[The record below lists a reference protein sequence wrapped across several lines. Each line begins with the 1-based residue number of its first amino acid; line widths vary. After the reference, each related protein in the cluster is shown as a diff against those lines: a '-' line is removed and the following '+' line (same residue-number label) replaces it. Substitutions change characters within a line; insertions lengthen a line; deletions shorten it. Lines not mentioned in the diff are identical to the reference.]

1 MGVLITLTDEYFGV
15 SKREEDCLVLTPR
28 EREDITI
35 LDEDRPLTTYLSE
48 LLQNGASLDFYLGDY
63 ISLANMLN
71 TLGVKLRI
79 CKGIKWFY
87 DFHSRDFLDEIE
99 EYWRRKLSQRLDL
112 LEPILKRLEY
122 ERKWMSAYT
131 IRGRYLPEEKI
142 IELYPDEMED
152 EWEKYENPVDYLL
165 LTTFVHEAMH
175 AYFDRPGHSSFA
187 YAYFVEEPMAEFGML
202 LYLKETGVP
211 EALQKWAYEDVAK
224 KRCCYRYGTTLF
236 NQYCDWN
243 ISLRSYLEAYK
254 YGISEYEMLDVDKSG
269 ERVALPFPT
278 CKKVTVSR
286 ASASKTVISKLPT
299 TFDFER
305 KIGVVGKHDLR
316 IFIKLPEKV
325 VVSKSLA
332 KGDILTITF
341 YDKKGNMLFT
351 AKGKIM
357 SQNRI
362 ILPKVIQD
370 LFIVHY
376 GNKKTLFGL
385 CEMTGGVWSAQE
397 L

>member
-1 MGVLITLTDEYFGV
+1 MDKVV
-15 SKREEDCLVLTPR
+15 NAQQ
-28 EREDITI
+28 
-35 LDEDRPLTTYLSE
+35 RPL
-48 LLQNGASLDFYLGDY
+48 LLQRTKQFASAFLR
-63 ISLANMLN
+63 ANILN
-71 TLGVKLRI
+71 TLGVKVRI

-99 EYWRRKLSQRLDL
+99 AYWRRKLSQRLDL
-112 LEPILKRLEY
+112 LEPILKRLED

-131 IRGRYLPEEKI
+131 FRGRYLPEEKI
-142 IELYPDEMED
+142 IELYPDEMEY
-152 EWEKYENPVDYLL
+152 EWKKYGNPVDYLL

-202 LYLKETGVP
+202 LYLKETGGP

-224 KRCCYRYGTTLF
+224 KRCCYRYGATLF
-236 NQYCDWN
+236 DQYCDWN

-269 ERVALPFPT
+269 ERVALPFHI

-325 VVSKSLA
+325 VFSKSLV

-341 YDKKGNMLFT
+341 YDKKGKMLFT

-376 GNKKTLFGL
+376 GNKKTLFGF
-385 CEMTGGVWSAQE
+385 CEKTGGVWSAQE